1 MNEGILKNQKNIH
14 MAVKGS
20 LSSFGKKKK
29 NEFKT
34 TKYKGIFK
42 AIGKKSKKKGK
53 CFLCENKN
61 YWKKKKQDMHCLLL
75 VESCLVVDSTKS

>member
-14 MAVKGS
+14 MTVKHS

-29 NEFKT
+29 NGFKT
-34 TKYKGIFK
+34 IKYKGIFK
-42 AIGKKSKKKGK
+42 ARSKKRKDKGK

-61 YWKKKKQDMHCLLL
+61 YWKKKKKKKARHALFAF
-75 VESCLVVDSTKS
+75 S

>member
-1 MNEGILKNQKNIH
+1 

-29 NEFKT
+29 NGFKT

-42 AIGKKSKKKGK
+42 ARGKKSKKKGK

-61 YWKKKKQDMHCLLL
+61 HWKKKKEKKKQDMHCLLL